1 MVYFSHEQRRSKM
14 ITLIGVLI
22 IIGIIMYTYV
32 EMDRREIQKKQEA
45 LQRENDILQAK
56 LKEQERIR
64 HEEFMN
70 KEYDPQI

>member
-1 MVYFSHEQRRSKM
+1 M

-22 IIGIIMYTYV
+22 IGGIIMYTYI
-32 EMDRREIQKKQEA
+32 ELDRQEIQKKQEA
-45 LQRENDILQAK
+45 LRKAEDALDAR
-56 LKEQERIR
+56 LKEQERLR